1 MCALSQHIAARGKSF
16 FRLRGRRA
24 FSLFSLLFYVMAG
37 STLSALHANAQ
48 LYPGLGCTATLGSRS
63 VPLDEFGSYA
73 IPNIPVNPAEIP
85 QMRVRVVCPQPDGT
99 LIGSTSP
106 FLAGSPSGD
115 VEYPYLPLGPL
126 SPQATSLN
134 LLNTTLTPIS
144 AVGSTVQLQL
154 QAIYPD
160 GSAYDVSSSDSGT
173 TYGTSNPN
181 VVTIS
186 TEGLVTAVGAGTA
199 TLSANYDGLTATTT
213 VASFSALDSDGDGM
227 PDAWEIANGLNPYD
241 PTDAGLDPD
250 GDGLTNLQEYLL
262 GTNPHVADTD
272 GDGVPDGQEVK
283 NGTNPLVADTDG
295 DGLTDGQ
302 ELALGT
308 NPLNPDTDG
317 DGIPDGI
324 EVKIGTNPLVPDVTT
339 TVTGYVTNA
348 DGTPHPGAS
357 VLVLTYFTGLTDGS
371 GAFTLQ
377 HVPITLGNLI
387 ANAEATVGTS
397 VYSGSSQSTV
407 PTGNGTTNVGTIQL
421 GQNSGQVSGTITT
434 PDNKPEPGVQVT
446 VTGGMDTR
454 TAITNGIGV
463 YVVGGLNPGPISVAA
478 FDPATSLR
486 GQATGTLG
494 GGAPLTLNVK
504 LAGYGTVGGNV
515 TNASGQSVGAGVVVT
530 AAGSFGGTATT
541 DALGHYSFS
550 FVPLGSIRVDATD
563 SSGNHGTSS
572 GVVTATAQTIV
583 LNVQYLGRGTVAGV
597 VTDALSNPVAG
608 ANVMLNNQ
616 GIFSQNLTTTTNT
629 IGQYSFSNVFV
640 GAMAL
645 SAISTATGTGGNASA
660 AITKDGQSVTAN
672 IVLQPSAG
680 ISGIVYRVDGTTP
693 VPGATVS
700 LSNTAF
706 TATASAGG
714 AYSFASIP
722 LGNYNL
728 FAVDPSTGDHGTA
741 TASLTN
747 SGQTVTQ
754 NIDMVGQGTLQ
765 VLVTDGGGN
774 PNAGDTV
781 IVNTGAPFNL
791 QSTGVSASD
800 GTVTFNQQL
809 AGNLTVNASNPI
821 TNLGGSARVTLA
833 AGQTASVTVA
843 LQPAGTIQGTVFDH
857 DQVTP
862 LAGLTVI
869 ADTGESVTTDN
880 TGAYSLVNI
889 PTGNHLVTVVDSV
902 GNRLAYNSNIVISSQ
917 SQVVTANFVIVGR
930 GTVYGQVTNPDG
942 SPAPGLPVIVVGAA
956 GQFTNPIGG
965 ATDVNGNYSIS
976 SVPIGAFTA
985 IAQQHTTTTN
995 SYGATNGTLTS
1006 DGSSVVANIQLSTSL
1021 VPTTL
1026 PLTDANGLNYPIREN
1041 GGLFNGSFTVFQG
1054 DGQYNSGGSLLTIVQ
1069 NGNIYPY
1076 AGELFAPVTL
1086 NGRQISITQNGI
1098 GGLNVTRRVYVPADG
1113 YFARYL
1119 ELISNPGTQDITAD
1133 LTLSSNFRPIIQK
1146 SIVNGIV
1153 YQSDSLAQIVQTSSG
1168 DNVLNVLDP
1177 NTPDHWVTI
1186 GGPTDED
1193 PFGLGGLAATPIP
1206 TVADVFDGPGGTL
1219 TPTSA
1224 VLSLDPNSAFA
1235 TLSEN
1240 YDAVTIPAGGTV
1252 GILHFISQENLNES
1266 GNAAA
1271 ARLEQLP
1278 PEALAGLTP
1287 IDLSSIENFAIPL
1300 GGVSTVAP
1308 LPAITNE
1315 VAGMVYG
1322 SDDLT
1327 TIPYASVFVQSTDPI
1342 YARTYQAQSDTNG
1355 AYSFQGTLGGLAIPT
1370 DNFNVYAFHPV
1381 TTTPVTVNCA
1391 QAGTEIN
1398 GGCAIV
1404 SPTFNGVFSAG
1415 ATVASQDVIFNNTGI
1430 VTGTVSRGPSVL
1442 NVSGTVTLTGG
1453 LMNPVTVP
1461 VQPDG
1466 TYTITGVLA
1475 GNYTALAQVTNTLLT
1490 GVATS
1495 AVIAGQTTTT
1505 NISIGEAG
1513 NITGLVTRAD
1523 NSLAVGDTVNLRI
1536 PGQQPVTLAVDTS
1549 GHYAFTDIPIGAYSV
1564 DCYDPTSNSAASAP
1578 VVVASG
1584 VTTTQNL
1591 TLQNSGTV
1599 NGQVSANDGSSVSGL
1614 TVTLAS
1620 STTSGTQNLTTT
1632 TNPTGGFSFTGV
1644 IPGSLVLHCSN
1655 PEGLQGAGTGSL
1667 PIAGQTIT
1675 INVALNAAGNL
1686 QGTVFQ
1692 GDGVTPAGGVQV
1704 KIVPAPLTGSAT
1716 TTTNASGGYSFQN
1729 VPFGT
1734 FTVYATNP
1742 ANGDLGQA
1750 SSEIQT
1756 NGQLRTVN
1764 IDLTG
1769 FGNVTVK
1776 VLNSASA
1783 PIAGAA
1789 VTVTDS
1795 TNGANYTANTDST
1808 GTAQFNQLFAGLISA
1823 FARDPSTGLNSQ
1835 ASGTLT
1841 YNGSL
1846 TLTATL
1852 QAVGTIQG
1860 VVYQPDGE
1868 TPVAGATV
1876 NINYGHAPVVTAANG
1891 SFQFANM
1898 SLGHYSLSAT
1908 DAAGYVR
1915 ASISGVSLQ
1924 SAGAT
1929 VIQNLTFAGVGTVT
1943 GLVSNPDN
1951 SPAENTSLS
1960 VLSQNPAIGG
1970 TRYVNTGADGTY
1982 TVTEMPVGKFS
1993 IVVQGLSSNLT
2004 GYALGTMP
2012 SNGASVTA
2020 NIQITTN
2027 TVTLPVSFTD
2037 GDNFPWLV
2045 SAAGTFYSSPP
2056 LKLNPFYGGQP
2067 LQVQVAGVTDDFGQG
2082 ALPVTAI
2089 QSLNGQQV
2097 EISQASSTGLNV
2109 TRKIYVPSN
2118 GYFARRLD
2126 VLQNTTSSPIT
2137 ANVFIGSGSYE
2148 RADYNY
2154 APVVVATSNGSTTVD
2169 NSIYWAVDDL
2179 YDNIDAYPKDQPAI
2193 ATVFA
2198 NQGAPV
2204 ATSAVSDS
2212 QYCTQSIPFSN
2223 QPVDC
2228 FLSWVYSYQPVT
2240 IPANSSVAFLEF
2252 VAQEALPA
2260 TAVNAAQRLV
2270 QLPPEALTGLSDTDI
2285 ASIVNFAVPSAQT
2298 LQPPVIP
2305 PTVGITGQVFAG
2317 DGLTPIPNANVY
2329 FQSTDL
2335 LYGGGAAATADVN
2348 GNYSISTLTAS
2359 TYQASAVD
2367 PSTSA
2372 NSPTV
2377 TGTVPQAATSQN
2389 QNIIFTNTGIL
2400 KGTVQSTGAGTFT
2413 GGQSILYYPCS
2424 NNSYYCNSTS
2434 TAFNSSGAF
2443 QFLTALAGNDGISA
2457 TVTTPQGGT
2466 INLPSNGIFG
2476 VNIPAQQTTY
2486 FAFTVPA
2493 TGNITGTLRNADG
2506 TVATGVAV
2514 VIGGQTTGFGESVT
2528 TDVNGNFT
2536 FTSIPVDTYS
2546 VSATDPLTGGVV
2558 TASGIVTQDT
2568 TTTVNLTFQGHDS
2581 LAVTVHYFNGNIA
2594 QNVQLYIQT
2603 STNNN
2608 LVGAAQLTDAN
2619 GQYTFAN
2626 IPTGPF
2632 TIRAY
2637 YPSANFYST
2646 TTGTVAG
2653 NGLTIPEAVTLT
2665 PVGTISGQVTS
2676 ATGVPAA
2683 NVYVTLSDQLG
2694 IFAANAQTD
2703 SAGNYGYFPVPADRL
2718 INLISSN
2725 PNNYNAAFSAT
2736 AKNQQ
2741 IPGDGQTLTVNL
2753 RYPGQA
2759 NVQVTVLQE
2768 NGTPYTS
2775 GVVYLNSTDGQQ
2787 RYALNLSSAGTALF
2801 SNVVEA
2807 TFVASANTTG
2817 SIWAQGSTTFTVT
2830 PAEDGTT
2837 VQVTIHTSPTG
2848 TVEGTLFASDGT
2860 TPINNGYTVGLTD
2873 NTVGMSNSVGAGSN
2887 SPAPGYIFNSVQV
2900 GATGFTL
2907 TATLNGTANEA
2918 APETATGNITSDG
2931 QVVTQNFTFPV
2942 SSISGTVFLND
2953 GVTPVPNSFVY
2964 ATVPLANSNVWSYGV
2979 TSDANG
2985 NFQIVAAPAGTVT
2998 MTASDSNG
3006 VVGTAA
3012 TTLTSAQQIVTGAN
3026 INLGPAGIVM
3036 GVVYN
3041 ANNQPATNIQV
3052 EVDSSGNNGGFS
3064 TYTQTD
3070 GNGAYSAGDVP
3081 VGSIT
3086 VTATYD
3092 DNSTMSNTG
3101 VLNTNGSA
3109 ITVNVGTPG
3118 SGTVFGTVYD
3128 SNQNPAPNA
3137 TVTVTNSLPGYPNFV
3152 ATSDQNGIYTAVGVT
3167 NGDVTASAVLSDGV
3181 TQVPAVS
3188 GVVPNASMPVE
3199 IDLGLQ
3205 YPGYVSGN
3213 VFDQN
3218 GNPLQFVN
3226 VSLAS
3231 TGTDDVSWAT
3241 GTDSN
3246 GYYIFGGIPPGVIN
3260 ITILDPNTNATLGTA
3275 TGVLPFGG
3283 NTIINV
3289 YISGVSGLGSVFG
3302 TVYDLNGV
3310 VATGATVTV
3319 ESLGT
3324 GYNPVVV
3331 TTAQDGTYTASGIAI
3346 GQVAASA
3353 ILANGTQTN
3362 GPTYGW
3368 VFAATPPVEFD
3379 IGLNNTGLVSG
3390 IITDSGGNPL
3400 ANVTVTAVVTQSP
3413 GSTSSDTSVTG
3424 SDGSYLFGPFGM
3436 GGPVTV
3442 TVTDSNNNV
3451 VGTATGVLP
3460 NGNNVTINVPT
3471 AVARLALPLG
3481 FGQQKE
3487 LQLAVRERSH
3497 DPLLDRSRDRRV
3509 AVRSV
3514 RSAGIST
3521 SRSFKHASLAAASA
3535 ASNPS
3540 TPHQDSVP
3548 AQGGSL

>member
-1 MCALSQHIAARGKSF
+1 MGALMQHIAARGKSF
-16 FRLRGRRA
+16 FRLRSRRVY
-24 FSLFSLLFYVMAG
+24 SLSALLFYVVAG
-37 STLSALHANAQ
+37 STLATLHANAQ

-99 LIGSTSP
+99 LLGSTSP
-106 FLAGSPSGD
+106 FLAGSPNGD
-115 VEYPYLPLGPL
+115 VEYPNLPLGLL

-134 LLNTTLTPIS
+134 LLNTTLAPIS
-144 AVGSTVQLQL
+144 AVGSTEQLQL

-160 GSAYDVSSSDSGT
+160 GSAYDVTPSASGS
-173 TYGTSNPN
+173 TYGTSNPA

-186 TEGLVTAVGAGTA
+186 TEGLVTAVGPGTA
-199 TLSANYDGLTATTT
+199 TLSANYDGLTATIT
-213 VASFSALDSDGDGM
+213 VISFSALDSDGDGM

-241 PTDAGLDPD
+241 PTDANLDPD

-272 GDGVPDGQEVK
+272 GDGVSDGQEVK

-302 ELALGT
+302 EMALGT

-357 VLVLTYFTGLTDGS
+357 VVVLTYFTTLTDVS
-371 GAFTLQ
+371 GAFSLL

-387 ANAEATVGTS
+387 ASAEATVGTS
-397 VYSGSSQSTV
+397 IYSGSSPSTV
-407 PTGNGTTNVGTIQL
+407 AIGNGTTNVGTIQL
-421 GQNSGQVSGTITT
+421 GQNSGQVSGTVTT
-434 PDNKPEPGVQVT
+434 PDNQPEPGVQVT

-454 TAITNGIGV
+454 TAITNGSGV
-463 YVVGGLNPGPISVAA
+463 YIVGGLNPGAISVAV

-486 GQATGTLG
+486 GQASGTL

-583 LNVQYLGRGTVAGV
+583 LNVQYLGRGTVGGV
-597 VTDALSNPVAG
+597 VTDASSNPVAG
-608 ANVMLNNQ
+608 ASVMLFNQ
-616 GIFSQNLTTTTNT
+616 GIFSQSLTTTTNT
-629 IGQYSFSNVFV
+629 IGQYTFSNIFV
-640 GAMAL
+640 GTLAL
-645 SAISTATGTGGNASA
+645 SAVSTATGTGGTTSA
-660 AITKDGQSVTAN
+660 VITKDGQAVTAN
-672 IVLQPSAG
+672 ITLQPSAG
-680 ISGIVYRVDGTTP
+680 ISGTVYRSDGATP
-693 VPGATVS
+693 VAGATIS

-706 TATASAGG
+706 TATSSAAG

-722 LGNYNL
+722 LGNYTL
-728 FAVDPSTGDHGTA
+728 FAADPSTGDHGTA
-741 TASLTN
+741 ATSLTTT
-747 SGQTVTQ
+747 GQTVTQ

-809 AGNLTVNASNPI
+809 AGNLTVSASNPA

-843 LQPAGTIQGTVFDH
+843 LQPAGTIQGTVYDH

-862 LAGLTVI
+862 AVGVTVY
-869 ADTGESVTTDN
+869 ADSGASITTGSDGT
-880 TGAYSLVNI
+880 YSLSNI
-889 PTGNHLVTVVDSV
+889 PSGNHVVTVSDSV
-902 GNRLAYNSNIVISSQ
+902 GNRLAYNPNVVISTQ
-917 SQVVTANFVIVGR
+917 GQVVTVNFVIVGR
-930 GTVYGQVTNPDG
+930 GTVMGQVTNPDG
-942 SPAPGLPVIVVGAA
+942 SPAPGLPVTVVGTA
-956 GQFTNPIGG
+956 GQYTNPIGG
-965 ATDVNGNYSIS
+965 ATDVNGNYSIPL
-976 SVPIGAFTA
+976 VPLGAFTA
-985 IAQQHTTTTN
+985 VAQQHTPTTN
-995 SYGATNGTLTS
+995 SYGATNGTLPT
-1006 DGSSVVANIQLSTSL
+1006 DGSTAVANIQLSTSL

-1026 PLTDANGLNYPIREN
+1026 PLTDANGFNYPIREN
-1041 GGLFNGSFTVFQG
+1041 GGLFDGAFTVFQG
-1054 DGQYNSGGSLLTIVQ
+1054 DGQFNSGGSLLTIVQ
-1069 NGNIYPY
+1069 NGDIYPY

-1086 NGRQISITQNGI
+1086 NGRQISITQNDI
-1098 GGLNVTRRVYVPADG
+1098 AGLNVTRRVYVPADG

-1133 LTLSSNFRPIIQK
+1133 VTLSSNFRPIIQK

-1153 YQSDSLAQIVQTSSG
+1153 YQSPSLAQIELTSSG
-1168 DNVLNVLDP
+1168 DNILDVLDP
-1177 NTPDHWVTI
+1177 NTPDRWVTI

-1206 TVADVFDGPGGTL
+1206 TVADIFDGPGGTL
-1219 TPTSA
+1219 APSGA
-1224 VLSLDPNSAFA
+1224 VLVLDPNAAFA
-1235 TLSEN
+1235 TLTETYS
-1240 YDAVTIPAGGTV
+1240 ALTIPAGGTV
-1252 GILHFISQENLNES
+1252 GILHFVSQENLNES
-1266 GNAAA
+1266 GSAAA
-1271 ARLEQLP
+1271 ARLVQLP
-1278 PEALAGLTP
+1278 PEALAGLSP
-1287 IDLSSIENFAIPL
+1287 IDLSAIENFSIPP
-1300 GGVSTVAP
+1300 GGVSTVAA

-1327 TIPYASVFVQSTDPI
+1327 TIPYASVFLQSTDPI

-1355 AYSFQGTLGGLAIPT
+1355 AYSFQGSLGGLAIPT
-1370 DNFNVYAFHPV
+1370 DNFNVYAFHPL
-1381 TTTPVTVNCA
+1381 TSTPVTVNCA
-1391 QAGTEIN
+1391 QAGQESN

-1404 SPTFNGVFSAG
+1404 SPTFSGAFSAG

-1430 VTGTVSRGPSVL
+1430 ITGTVSRGPNVL

-1453 LMNPVTVP
+1453 LMNAVTVP
-1461 VQPDG
+1461 VQSDG
-1466 TYTITGVLA
+1466 TYTITGVLP
-1475 GNYTALAQVTNTLLT
+1475 GNYTVLAQVTNTLLT

-1495 AVIAGQTTTT
+1495 AVNVGQTTTT

-1523 NSLAVGDTVNLRI
+1523 NSLAVGDTVNLRVT
-1536 PGQQPVTLAVDTS
+1536 GQQSVTVAVDTS
-1549 GHYAFTDIPIGAYSV
+1549 GHYAFTDIPIGAYTV
-1564 DCYDPTSNSAASAP
+1564 DCYDPTTNSAASAP

-1584 VTTTQNL
+1584 ATTTQNL
-1591 TLQNSGTV
+1591 TLQSTGTV
-1599 NGQVSANDGSSVSGL
+1599 NGQISANDGSSVSGL
-1614 TVTLAS
+1614 TVTLTS
-1620 STTSGTQNLTTT
+1620 STTAGTQNLTGT
-1632 TNPTGGFSFTGV
+1632 TNSTGGFSFTNV
-1644 IPGSLVLHCSN
+1644 TPGSIVLHSSN
-1655 PEGLQGAGTGSL
+1655 PEGLQGSGTGSL
-1667 PIAGQTIT
+1667 PVAGQTIT
-1675 INVALNAAGNL
+1675 INIALNAAGNL
-1686 QGTVFQ
+1686 QGTVYE
-1692 GDGVTPAGGVQV
+1692 GDGVTPAAGVQV
-1704 KIVPAPLTGSAT
+1704 KLTPSPLSGSAI

-1729 VPFGT
+1729 VPYGN
-1734 FTVYATNP
+1734 FTVTATNP
-1742 ANGDLGQA
+1742 ANGDFGQA

-1764 IDLTG
+1764 FNLTG

-1776 VLNSASA
+1776 VINSAST

-1789 VTVTDS
+1789 VTVNDS
-1795 TNGANYTANTDST
+1795 ANGANYSANSDST
-1808 GTAQFNQLFAGLISA
+1808 GTAQFNQLFAGQISVT
-1823 FARDPSTGLNSQ
+1823 ARDPATGLSAQSN
-1835 ASGTLT
+1835 GTLT

-1846 TLTATL
+1846 TLTVTL

-1860 VVYQPDGE
+1860 IVYQPDGE

-1876 NINYGHAPVVTAANG
+1876 NISYGHAPIVTGANG
-1891 SFQFANM
+1891 SFQFTNM
-1898 SLGHYSLSAT
+1898 SLGYYSLSVS
-1908 DAAGYVR
+1908 DSAGYVR
-1915 ASISGVSLQ
+1915 ASVTGVALQ
-1924 SAGAT
+1924 TAGAT
-1929 VIQNLTFAGVGTVT
+1929 VMQNLTFAGVGTVT
-1943 GLVSNPDN
+1943 GLVTNPDS
-1951 SPAENTSLS
+1951 SPAENITLS
-1960 VLSQNPAIGG
+1960 IQSQNAAIGG

-1982 TVTEMPVGKFS
+1982 TVAEMPVGKFS
-1993 IVVQGLSSNLT
+1993 IVVQGLASNLT

-2012 SNGASVTA
+2012 SNGADVTV

-2027 TVTLPVSFTD
+2027 SVTLPVTFTD
-2037 GDNFPWLV
+2037 GDNFQWLV
-2045 SAAGTFYSSPP
+2045 GATGIFYSSPP
-2056 LKLNPFYGGQP
+2056 FQLNPFVGGQP
-2067 LQVQVAGVTDDFGQG
+2067 LDVEVGGVTDYFGQG

-2097 EISQASSTGLNV
+2097 EISQASSSGLNV

-2126 VLQNTTSSPIT
+2126 VLENTTSSPIT
-2137 ANVFIGSGSYE
+2137 ANVIIGSGSYE

-2154 APVVVATSNGSTTVD
+2154 PPQVVATSSGNATVNNTT
-2169 NSIYWAVDDL
+2169 YWAVDDVE
-2179 YDNIDAYPKDQPAI
+2179 DNIDLYPQDQPSI

-2198 NQGAPV
+2198 NAGAPV

-2212 QYCTQSIPFSN
+2212 QYCTQFIPFSN
-2223 QPVDC
+2223 QPVYC
-2228 FLSWVYSYQPVT
+2228 YLSWVYSYQPVT
-2240 IPANSSVAFLEF
+2240 IPANSSVSFLEF
-2252 VAQEALPA
+2252 VAQEALPG

-2270 QLPPEALTGLSDTDI
+2270 QLPPEALTGLSDSDI
-2285 ASIVNFAVPSAQT
+2285 ASIVNFAVPSQQT
-2298 LQPPVIP
+2298 LQPAVVP
-2305 PTVGITGQVFAG
+2305 PTLAFVGQVLAG
-2317 DGLTPIPNANVY
+2317 DSLTPVPNANVY

-2335 LYGGGAAATADVN
+2335 LYGGGAFAAADVN
-2348 GNYSISTLTAS
+2348 GDYYIPTLAAS
-2359 TYQASAVD
+2359 TYQANAVD
-2367 PSTSA
+2367 PVTYA
-2372 NSPTV
+2372 ASPTV
-2377 TGTVPQAATSQN
+2377 TGTVLANATSQS

-2413 GGQSILYYPCS
+2413 GGQATLYYPCPH
-2424 NNSYYCNSTS
+2424 NSYYCNSIS
-2434 TAFNSSGAF
+2434 TPFNYTGVF
-2443 QFLTALAGNDGISA
+2443 QVLTALAGNDGISA

-2466 INLPSNGIFG
+2466 INLPSSGSFG

-2486 FAFTVPA
+2486 FGFTVPA
-2493 TGNITGTLRNADG
+2493 TGNITGTLHNADG
-2506 TVATGVAV
+2506 SVATGVAV
-2514 VIGGQTTGFGESVT
+2514 AIGGQTTGFGESVAS
-2528 TDVNGNFT
+2528 DVNGNFT
-2536 FTSIPVDTYS
+2536 FTAIPVDTYT
-2546 VSATDPLTGGVV
+2546 VSATDPLTGGTV
-2558 TASGIVTQDT
+2558 TGTGIVTQDA
-2568 TTTVNLTFQGHDS
+2568 TTTVNLTFQGHDN
-2581 LAVTVHYFNGNIA
+2581 LTVTVHYFNGNIA

-2603 STNNN
+2603 STNSNF
-2608 LVGAAQLTDAN
+2608 VGASQLTDAN

-2637 YPSANFYST
+2637 YPGANFYST
-2646 TTGTVAG
+2646 TTGVVTG

-2676 ATGVPAA
+2676 ATGSPAA
-2683 NVYVTLSDQLG
+2683 NVYVTLNDQLG

-2718 INLISSN
+2718 INLVSSN
-2725 PNNYNAAFSAT
+2725 PNNYNSAFQAT

-2768 NGTPYTS
+2768 NGTPYSS
-2775 GVVYLNSTDGQQ
+2775 GTVYLNSSDGFQ
-2787 RYALNLSSAGTALF
+2787 RYAQSLTSAGTALF
-2801 SNVVEA
+2801 NNVVEA
-2807 TFVASANTTG
+2807 TFVASANI
-2817 SIWAQGSTTFTVT
+2817 SYSSWAQGSTTFTVEPT
-2830 PAEDGTT
+2830 DDGTT
-2837 VQVTIHTSPTG
+2837 KQVTIHTSPTG

-2860 TPINNGYTVGLTD
+2860 TPINNGYNVQLTD
-2873 NTVGMSNSVGAGSN
+2873 DTTGTSNSVGAGSN

-2900 GATGFTL
+2900 GAAGFTL
-2907 TATLNGTANEA
+2907 TAKLNGASDDSA
-2918 APETATGNITSDG
+2918 VAPQTATGNITSDG
-2931 QVVTQNFTFPV
+2931 QVITQNFTFPV

-2964 ATVPLANSNVWSYGV
+2964 ATVPVANSNPWSYGV
-2979 TSDANG
+2979 TADANG
-2985 NFQIVAAPAGTVT
+2985 NFQVVAAPPGIVT
-2998 MTASDSNG
+2998 LTASDSNG
-3006 VVGTAA
+3006 VVGGAT

-3026 INLGPAGIVM
+3026 VNLGPAGIVM
-3036 GVVYN
+3036 GVVYD
-3041 ANNQPATNIQV
+3041 ANNQPAANVQV

-3064 TYTQTD
+3064 GYAQTD
-3070 GNGAYSAGDVP
+3070 GNGAYSASDVP
-3081 VGSIT
+3081 VGNIT

-3092 DNSTMSNTG
+3092 DGSTLSNTG
-3101 VLNTNGSA
+3101 ALNSNGSA

-3137 TVTVTNSLPGYPNFV
+3137 TVSVTNSLPGYPNIV
-3152 ATSDQNGIYTAVGVT
+3152 AIADQNGIYTAVGVT
-3167 NGDVTASAVLSDGV
+3167 IGDVTASAVLSDGV

-3188 GVVPNASMPVE
+3188 GVVPNTTTPVE
-3199 IDLGLQ
+3199 IDLGLA
-3205 YPGYVSGN
+3205 YPGTVSGN
-3213 VFDQN
+3213 VFDQY
-3218 GNPLQFVN
+3218 GNPLQNVN
-3226 VSLAS
+3226 VSLTS
-3231 TGTDDVSWAT
+3231 TGEDNVSSGT

-3246 GYYIFGGIPPGVIN
+3246 GYYIFGGISPGTIN

-3289 YISGVSGLGSVFG
+3289 YISGVSGLGSIFG
-3302 TVYDLNGV
+3302 TVYDLSG
-3310 VATGATVTV
+3310 AAAPGATVTV

-3331 TTAQDGTYTASGIAI
+3331 TTAADGTYTASGIAI

-3379 IGLNNTGLVSG
+3379 IGLTNNGIVSG
-3390 IITDSGGNPL
+3390 VVTDAGGNPL
-3400 ANVTVTAVVTQSP
+3400 ANVTVTAAVLQSP
-3413 GSTSSDTSVTG
+3413 GSSASDTSTTG
-3424 SDGSYLFGPFGM
+3424 PDGSYLFGPFGM

-3451 VGTATGVLP
+3451 VGTATGILP
-3460 NGNNVTINVPT
+3460 DGNNVTINVQT
-3471 AVARLALPLG
+3471 TVARLVLPLG
-3481 FGQQKE
+3481 TGQQSKP
-3487 LQLAVRERSH
+3487 QLA
-3497 DPLLDRSRDRRV
+3497 LLDHSQDRGV
-3509 AVRSV
+3509 ANRSV
-3514 RSAGIST
+3514 RSVGPGT
-3521 SRSFKHASLAAASA
+3521 SRRYKHASLTAANVTSGV
-3535 ASNPS
+3535 SHPN
-3540 TPHQDSVP
+3540 QDSTLS
-3548 AQGGSL
+3548 QGGSL